1 MVFSLREINGL
12 NVAETAE
19 TLNISAANVKVRLNR
34 AKAMLRREIE
44 KGYAASELFEFNL
57 VYCDAIVGHVM
68 EEINKR

>member
-1 MVFSLREINGL
+1 
-12 NVAETAE
+12 
-19 TLNISAANVKVRLNR
+19 
-34 AKAMLRREIE
+34 MLRREIE